1 MKMKT
6 KRKIEKRINKFIKY
20 FDNLIGYFIARKYSI
35 KIYRYIKKYSSK
47 RLNGNGVTFHIT
59 RQLFDK
65 KYFQNKVK
73 KYENRIATIM
83 RKKYKYECFRFRSI
97 TNHDCYIDVMYYSE

>member
-1 MKMKT
+1 MKT
-6 KRKIEKRINKFIKY
+6 KRKIEKILNKYIKY
-20 FDNLIGYFIARKYSI
+20 FKNIIGYFIARMYTI
-35 KIYRYIKKYSSK
+35 KIYKYIKKYSSK
-47 RLNGNGVTFHIT
+47 RINGNRITFHIA

-65 KYFQNKVK
+65 KYFQNKVR

-97 TNHDCYIDVMYYSE
+97 TNHDCYIDVIYYQE